1 MEKKTFQ
8 KLSTKEWTW
17 RSLGKKFQLY
27 TPVIVLSVG
36 KLSALETKLVSRLRE
51 MVVVT
56 VVSNLVTIHLRSCKL
71 PF

>member
-1 MEKKTFQ
+1 MDVA
-8 KLSTKEWTW
+8 
-17 RSLGKKFQLY
+17 SLGKKFQLY

-36 KLSALETKLVSRLRE
+36 KLSALETKLVGRLRE